1 MLQTQWSLTVPSK
14 GQTSPLPFHWVNSCT
29 SFSFH
34 PEYYFQVMTARN
46 TPSKLYPHLLLSLMK
61 LFHFTFTSLMNTSTQ
76 AYVSVYGHIYM
87 CIYIHNHICVYK
99 KNACVYINMYMHT
112 YINTHKQHW
121 WMYNQHLP
129 LENHIQDDRPKSVP
143 STKHLAPT
151 LELSHREG
159 VQFSKSSR
167 QGKEVTGRK
176 RSRSLQPPLG
186 MQYLACWKGISKKS
200 GLC

>member
-1 MLQTQWSLTVPSK
+1 MRSGHLLKASLPNAILVCLHLNPKCFKERRLAHDLDQRTSPISHHRPLTHSSCSRHNGLLRCLPR

-34 PEYYFQVMTARN
+34 PEYYVQVMTARN

-76 AYVSVYGHIYM
+76 AYVSVYGHIYI

-112 YINTHKQHW
+112 YINTHKQH
-121 WMYNQHLP
+121 
-129 LENHIQDDRPKSVP
+129 
-143 STKHLAPT
+143 
-151 LELSHREG
+151 
-159 VQFSKSSR
+159 
-167 QGKEVTGRK
+167 
-176 RSRSLQPPLG
+176 
-186 MQYLACWKGISKKS
+186 
-200 GLC
+200 